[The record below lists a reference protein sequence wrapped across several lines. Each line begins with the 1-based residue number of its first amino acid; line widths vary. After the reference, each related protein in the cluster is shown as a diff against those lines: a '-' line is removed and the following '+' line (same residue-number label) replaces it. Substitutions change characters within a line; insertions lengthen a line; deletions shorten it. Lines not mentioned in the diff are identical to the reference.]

1 MKVPFCRPVLDDDV
15 ASFVPPKLAQAV
27 AKGLPHVAD
36 GRRHR
41 WSQDADTLKLCL
53 LLRLNDER
61 RSEDAPTHQSDECSS
76 VHQSFAHRMT
86 SSARNSRDC
95 GMVKPRAL
103 AVL

>member
-1 MKVPFCRPVLDDDV
+1 MKVPFCRPVPDDDV
-15 ASFVPPKLAQAV
+15 ASVVPPKLAQAV

-36 GRRHR
+36 CRRHR

-76 VHQSFAHRMT
+76 VHQSLLTGRFRQP
-86 SSARNSRDC
+86 ARAETAGWSNREPWRS
-95 GMVKPRAL
+95 
-103 AVL
+103 